1 MWLGRA
7 ASFLLDHS
15 AKIGAAVVILAGLVW
30 FLAPQEEPL
39 KLLQARCK
47 EQQLTLRVVELTPG
61 SPDEEKFKLMVPASN
76 RERVGDRRWAFCRA
90 NLTIV
95 PREGARQ

>member
-1 MWLGRA
+1 MWLGRV

-15 AKIGAAVVILAGLVW
+15 LKIGAAVVILAGLVW

-47 EQQLTLRVVELTPG
+47 EQQLTLRVVELTHG
-61 SPDEEKFKLMVPASN
+61 SLEEEKFRLMVPASN
-76 RERVGDRRWAFCRA
+76 RERLDDRHWAFCRA

-95 PREGARQ
+95 PRQGVRP

>member
-39 KLLQARCK
+39 NLLQARCK

-95 PREGARQ
+95 PREGARP

>member
-1 MWLGRA
+1 MWQGRV

-39 KLLQARCK
+39 NLLQARCK
-47 EQQLTLRVVELTPG
+47 EQQLTLRVVDSPPG
-61 SPDEEKFKLMVPASN
+61 AP
-76 RERVGDRRWAFCRA
+76 RRRSSC
-90 NLTIV
+90 
-95 PREGARQ
+95 